1 MKMIS
6 VLLSSSELL
15 RMYLVSKI
23 SESRTTDTQREL
35 FFKNSQLL
43 GLGRQIEL
51 KFLEAFGV
59 FSAKLLVLFWHC
71 EFLVHRKVQLV
82 LFPTKNL
89 GFRLTHCVIHNYF
102 VLHNNKE
109 KTLRQTFLFTTYLL
123 STIYMLIRSTRLFG
137 ILDYCQVGIFFH
149 TPVPFLRNFV
159 NKKVGNL
166 KN

>member
-71 EFLVHRKVQLV
+71 EFLVHRKV
-82 LFPTKNL
+82 
-89 GFRLTHCVIHNYF
+89 
-102 VLHNNKE
+102 
-109 KTLRQTFLFTTYLL
+109 
-123 STIYMLIRSTRLFG
+123 
-137 ILDYCQVGIFFH
+137 
-149 TPVPFLRNFV
+149 
-159 NKKVGNL
+159 
-166 KN
+166 